1 MTVYIKSYNYLSN
14 ITLKTLLLFISHNE
28 GNKDSQNDLCS
39 HAVLY
44 LYSHLDIRPEFL
56 QKNDGYLK
64 LKIKPHF
71 KQSVLGP
78 VPQKMVKFNPGLS
91 QISSTVFSSKN
102 MQLEITRYCLVFTMS
117 IVVSNDIT
125 KWYPKQCIGM

>member
-1 MTVYIKSYNYLSN
+1 MYLLKDSWLSNQVTVYIKSYNYLSN

-56 QKNDGYLK
+56 K
-64 LKIKPHF
+64 
-71 KQSVLGP
+71 
-78 VPQKMVKFNPGLS
+78 KMMVTLN
-91 QISSTVFSSKN
+91 
-102 MQLEITRYCLVFTMS
+102 
-117 IVVSNDIT
+117 
-125 KWYPKQCIGM
+125 

>member
-14 ITLKTLLLFISHNE
+14 ITLKTLLLVISHNE

-102 MQLEITRYCLVFTMS
+102 NSRVQNTVEPLLRDTVMITQNVTL
-117 IVVSNDIT
+117 SNA
-125 KWYPKQCIGM
+125 